1 MNMALKEP
9 RLHDQAT
16 FDVAFDALLALD
28 PRLRPLADLTGR
40 PALRRRVPGFEG
52 LTAVVVAQQLSV
64 AAARAI
70 QKKLESAFGGPPGPE
85 ALLNADAADLR
96 AAGLSAPKIRTL
108 KGIAA
113 KLVSGEVDLA
123 QVEGMEADAAA
134 DYLTRLPGIGTWT
147 ADIYLL
153 FCLGRGDA
161 FPHGDLALQVAAG
174 DAFGLPGRASPGGLQ
189 AIAEDWRPFR
199 GVAAHLLWA
208 YYGARRARLGAPA

>member
-1 MNMALKEP
+1 MSRTHAEP
-9 RLHDQAT
+9 QLHDQAT
-16 FDVAFDALLALD
+16 FDAAFDELLALD
-28 PRLRPLADLTGR
+28 PRLAPLATLAGR
-40 PALRRRVPGFEG
+40 PALRRRPPGFEG

-64 AAARAI
+64 AAARSI
-70 QKKLESAFGGPPGPE
+70 QRKLEDAFDGPPGPQ
-85 ALLNADAADLR
+85 ALLAADAAHLR

-113 KLVSGEVDLA
+113 ALVSGAVDLA
-123 QVEGMEADAAA
+123 HVEGMEADAAA
-134 DYLTRLPGIGTWT
+134 EYLTRLPGIGTWT

-161 FPHGDLALQVAAG
+161 FPHGDLALQVAVG
-174 DAFGLPGRASPGGLQ
+174 DAFGLPGRASAVGLQ

>member
-1 MNMALKEP
+1 MGMALSEP
-9 RLHDQAT
+9 QLQDQAT
-16 FDVAFDALLALD
+16 FDAAFDALLALD

-40 PALRRRVPGFEG
+40 PALRRRAPGFEG

-64 AAARAI
+64 AAARSI
-70 QKKLESAFGGPPGPE
+70 QKKLEAAFGGPPGPE
-85 ALLNADAADLR
+85 ALLAMEVSNLR

-113 KLVSGEVDLA
+113 ALVSGEVDLA
-123 QVEGMEADAAA
+123 RVAHMEADAAA

-161 FPHGDLALQVAAG
+161 FPHGDLALQVAVG
-174 DAFGLPGRASPGGLQ
+174 DAFGLPGRATAAGLQ
-189 AIAEDWRPFR
+189 AIADDWRPLR

>member
-1 MNMALKEP
+1 MPNALTEP
-9 RLHDQAT
+9 LLQDQAT
-16 FDVAFDALLALD
+16 FDAAFDALLELD
-28 PRLRPLADLTGR
+28 PRLKPLADLTGR
-40 PALRRRVPGFEG
+40 PALRCRAPGFEG

-64 AAARAI
+64 AAARSI
-70 QKKLESAFGGPPGPE
+70 QKKLEHAFGGPPGPE
-85 ALLNADAADLR
+85 ALLAADASHLR

-113 KLVSGEVDLA
+113 ALVSGEVDLA
-123 QVEGMEADAAA
+123 RVAHMEADAAA

-174 DAFGLPGRASPGGLQ
+174 DAFGLPGRATAAGLH
-189 AIAEDWRPFR
+189 AIADDWRPLR

-208 YYGARRARLGAPA
+208 YYGVRRARLGAPA

>member
-1 MNMALKEP
+1 MNMALTEP
-9 RLHDQAT
+9 QLHDQAT
-16 FDVAFDALLALD
+16 FDTAFDALLVLD
-28 PRLRPLADLTGR
+28 PRLQPLADLTGR
-40 PALRRRVPGFEG
+40 PTLRRRAPGFEG

-64 AAARAI
+64 AAARSI
-70 QKKLESAFGGPPGPE
+70 QKKLEAAFDGPPTPA
-85 ALLNADAADLR
+85 ALLAAGDGDLR

-113 KLVSGEVDLA
+113 SLVSGAVDLA
-123 QVEGMEADAAA
+123 QVAHMEADAAA
-134 DYLTRLPGIGTWT
+134 AYLTRLPGIGTWT

-174 DAFGLPGRASPGGLQ
+174 EGLGLPGRASAVGLQ

-208 YYGARRARLGAPA
+208 YYGVRRARLGAPA